1 MQGNCRLLLCGFVQ
15 GRHGEADMKKQDITT
30 YGQAVEYIMNIP
42 KFTSKN
48 TMEDTRSFLHR
59 LGDPDAGLR
68 ILHVAGTNG
77 KGSVCAYMRSV
88 LEAAGKRV
96 AVFTSPHLVDV
107 RERFYIDGG
116 MISREDF
123 FMAFSQV
130 YNKLDWQALEAG
142 EGYHPTFF
150 EYLFFM
156 AMLLFSRACPDYCI
170 LETGLGGRLDATN
183 AVARK
188 EIAVITRIGFD
199 HVEYLGHTLAAIAG
213 EKAGIIQEGVPV
225 VYADTCP
232 EVGQVIRGKAQ
243 FLSADAYPVSK
254 IDYSFSKN
262 SNKNIDFSYISR
274 YYGSVSLKIPTFARY
289 QMENCSLALR
299 ALEVLTE
306 REKPLQLSAE
316 IIKKG
321 VSASFWPGRME
332 EVYSNIYVDGAHNVD
347 GVRAFLESVAADG
360 HKGSRHLL
368 FGVVRDKDY
377 SAMLHL
383 IITSGLFE
391 RLSIVQLN
399 NARAVSA
406 DSIRQVLDAYPEITA
421 VQYPSVAAALQDIMA
436 FSEMCTPSETCTSP
450 ERIYIAGSLYLAGE
464 VKAILQQGT

>member
-1 MQGNCRLLLCGFVQ
+1 
-15 GRHGEADMKKQDITT
+15 MKKQEITT
-30 YGQAVEYIMNIP
+30 YDQAVEYIMNIP
-42 KFTSKN
+42 RFTVKN
-48 TMEDTRSFLHR
+48 TMEDTRKFLHC
-59 LGDPDAGLR
+59 LGDPDEKLR

-107 RERFYIDGG
+107 RERFYIEGE
-116 MISREDF
+116 MIGREDF
-123 FMAFSQV
+123 LAAFSEV
-130 YNKLDWQALEAG
+130 YKKLDWHALEAG
-142 EGYHPTFF
+142 TGYHPTFF

-183 AVARK
+183 AVTHK
-188 EIAVITRIGFD
+188 EIAVITHIGLD
-199 HVEYLGHTLAAIAG
+199 HVEYLGNTLAAIAG
-213 EKAGIIQEGVPV
+213 EKAGIMQEGVPV
-225 VYADTCP
+225 IYADTCL
-232 EVGQVIRGKAQ
+232 EVEQVIQSRAQ
-243 FLSADAYPVSK
+243 FLSTNAYLVSK

-274 YYGSVSLKIPTFARY
+274 YYGSVSLEIPTIARY

-299 ALEVLTE
+299 ALEVLAE
-306 REKPLQLSAE
+306 REKAAAE
-316 IIKKG
+316 GKEFLKFTPEMIQEG
-321 VSASFWPGRME
+321 VSACFWPGRME
-332 EVYSNIYVDGAHNVD
+332 EVRCGVYVDGAHNVD
-347 GVRAFLESVAADG
+347 GVQAFLESVAADG
-360 HKGSRHLL
+360 HKGSRYLL

-383 IITSGLFE
+383 VITSGLFD

-399 NARAVSA
+399 NARAVST
-406 DSIRQVLDAYPEITA
+406 DSMQQVLDAYPETPA
-421 VQYPSVAAALQDIMA
+421 VQYPSVPAALQDMLA
-436 FSEMCTPSETCTSP
+436 TFGTDNSS